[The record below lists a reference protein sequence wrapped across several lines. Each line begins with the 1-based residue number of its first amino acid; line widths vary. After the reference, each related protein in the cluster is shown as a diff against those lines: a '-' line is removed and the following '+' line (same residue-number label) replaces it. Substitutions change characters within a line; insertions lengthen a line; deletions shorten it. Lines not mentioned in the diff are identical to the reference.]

1 MRTGVQPGSF
11 DPPTLAHL
19 AIAHAALRHHRL
31 DRVIWTVSRRPLGK
45 DDGRTDVD
53 DRLTVLHSVVADHRW
68 LAAEATDARLVADI
82 ADGYDVVIMG
92 ADKWHQLH
100 DPTFYGGPEVEP
112 AAAMDRALERL
123 PHRLAPR
130 PVVAGVVDLV
140 EDHAVGQCGEKAVGV
155 RLGLGERIGVV
166 EADVAVARGEGAGER
181 GLADPDRSFDCDVAS
196 ALHAAVLTPRMINSK
211 FQVPDSKVPCSA
223 TGNLGC
229 GSGI

>member
-31 DRVIWTVSRRPLGK
+31 DRVIWTVSRHPLGK

-53 DRLTVLHSVVADHRW
+53 DRLTVLHSAIADHRW

-100 DPTFYGGPEVEP
+100 DPAFYDDEASMTE
-112 AAAMDRALERL
+112 ALARL
-123 PHRLAPR
+123 PTCAVAPR
-130 PVVAGVVDLV
+130 SGL
-140 EDHAVGQCGEKAVGV
+140 AVPDEV
-155 RLGLGERIGVV
+155 RL
-166 EADVAVARGEGAGER
+166 DVPGWVARQSSTEALDGAPWTALSAAR
-181 GLADPDRSFDCDVAS
+181 AS
-196 ALHAAVLTPRMINSK
+196 GRWPELV
-211 FQVPDSKVPCSA
+211 
-223 TGNLGC
+223 
-229 GSGI
+229 